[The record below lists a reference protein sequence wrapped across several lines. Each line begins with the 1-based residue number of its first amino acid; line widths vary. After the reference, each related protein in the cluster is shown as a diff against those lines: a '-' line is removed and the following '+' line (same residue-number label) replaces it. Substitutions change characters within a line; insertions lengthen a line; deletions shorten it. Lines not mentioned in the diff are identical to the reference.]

1 MTKMILVLMMI
12 LATVGCSGRPPASDK
27 AKLLDPIGLASAH
40 VTGLGITNYDLAA
53 GEIVAH
59 DGQSWTVSFTD
70 PRAKATGWT
79 PYTTHIRV
87 EKKTGTVTM
96 LPSY

>member
-1 MTKMILVLMMI
+1 LMMI
-12 LATVGCSGRPPASDK
+12 LATVGCSGRPPSSDE

-40 VTGLGITNYDLAA
+40 VTGLGITNYDLST
-53 GEIVAH
+53 GEIVAQ

-79 PYTTHIRV
+79 PCTKHVRV
-87 EKKTGTVTM
+87 ERKTGAVTIV
-96 LPSY
+96 PGR